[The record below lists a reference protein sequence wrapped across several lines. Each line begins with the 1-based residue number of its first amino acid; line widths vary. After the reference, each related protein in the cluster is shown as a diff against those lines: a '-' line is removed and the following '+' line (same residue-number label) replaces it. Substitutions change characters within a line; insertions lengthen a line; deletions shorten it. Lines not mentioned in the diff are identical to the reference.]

1 MRAIT
6 KSGAGGYK
14 VKDCNGKIVCDKKVR
29 DELDRILENFGIQ
42 VDNPI
47 AVSIFSIFRVC
58 PRI

>member
-6 KSGAGGYK
+6 KSGAGGYT

-47 AVSIFSIFRVC
+47 AVSIF
-58 PRI
+58 